1 MLLIKH
7 LHVYISSSSS
17 SKIETVS
24 ADLSDDRLRRAP
36 GVVRLL
42 AKDSWEVYLARAP
55 PVGENTEPRNKGHG
69 IMLPCKKFKVTLN
82 VQH

>member
-1 MLLIKH
+1 MFLIEH
-7 LHVYISSSSS
+7 LHVYISSSAS

-42 AKDSWEVYLARAP
+42 AKDSWEVYLPRAP
-55 PVGENTEPRNKGHG
+55 PVG
-69 IMLPCKKFKVTLN
+69 
-82 VQH
+82 